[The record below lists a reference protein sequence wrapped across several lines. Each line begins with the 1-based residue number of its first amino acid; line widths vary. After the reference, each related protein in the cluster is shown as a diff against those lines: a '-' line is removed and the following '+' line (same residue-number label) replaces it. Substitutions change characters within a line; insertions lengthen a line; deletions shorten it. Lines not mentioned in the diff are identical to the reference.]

1 LDEVTVISALVFV
14 RLHNVSVS
22 WQSND
27 LNSNLIPD
35 FLLSSMPSAAAEI
48 RVDDVDNAAPVTF
61 DRLIIILVSSLLYK
75 VNMLLQAYYQF
86 SLVEIKL
93 GLGIFYYQHLPQLTH
108 GRSQSNMSLG

>member
-1 LDEVTVISALVFV
+1 
-14 RLHNVSVS
+14 
-22 WQSND
+22 
-27 LNSNLIPD
+27 
-35 FLLSSMPSAAAEI
+35 MPSAAAEI

-108 GRSQSNMSLG
+108 GRSQSNIHEPRIIIIEGIEHFELLSQQTSPSCNHLYCRPNLVKKVEIC